1 MALRAENPRE
11 ILSPPPA
18 IDALW
23 HAHILCTRIYGEFCD
38 TYMGGYLHHD
48 PEAGSMAQYLT
59 LLRKYGEKYGEQ
71 EYDEGSGVIKR
82 GETGRWPGSTLAMDY
97 GTQSS
102 SGSVMEISFVGDGC
116 ERDLSVLHPTL
127 LIDPDSTRGP
137 HHHHS
142 PSPS

>member
-1 MALRAENPRE
+1 MGLRAENPGE

-82 GETGRWPGSTLAMDY
+82 GETGKMAGQYFGNGLWNTEFFGQFY
-97 GTQSS
+97 GDIVC
-102 SGSVMEISFVGDGC
+102 G
-116 ERDLSVLHPTL
+116 
-127 LIDPDSTRGP
+127 
-137 HHHHS
+137 
-142 PSPS
+142 

>member
-1 MALRAENPRE
+1 MGLRAENPGE

-59 LLRKYGEKYGEQ
+59 LLRKYGEKYGEKKLG
-71 EYDEGSGVIKR
+71 DELVSGVFECGPSGRVAGQYR
-82 GETGRWPGSTLAMDY
+82 GFGLWDTDFFGQFY
-97 GTQSS
+97 GDIVC
-102 SGSVMEISFVGDGC
+102 G
-116 ERDLSVLHPTL
+116 
-127 LIDPDSTRGP
+127 
-137 HHHHS
+137 
-142 PSPS
+142 